1 MDSSELLQQ
10 IRRGVIGHGQMLDG
24 PYGPRRLVYADYTA
38 SGRALSFI
46 EDAIR
51 DIVLPLYAN
60 THTET
65 SGTGRQTTGFRE
77 DARRLILESVGGDE
91 ERDAVIFCGAGCT
104 GTVDKFINICGLRI
118 PAALDDRYSF
128 ARQIPDDQRPVI
140 FIGPYEHHSNEL
152 LWRETIAE
160 VVVIE
165 EDAGG
170 NVDLAHLERELERYQ
185 ERPLRIGSFSA
196 ASNVTGI
203 ITRST
208 EVTTLLHRFGAIAAW
223 DYAAAA
229 PYVPINM
236 NAAPGDENPADKDV
250 LFISPHKFV
259 GGPGTP
265 GVLVVKKKLLGHR
278 VPVVPGGGTVA
289 YVNAHEHRYIDDL
302 VHREE
307 GGTPEIVGS
316 IRAGLVFRL
325 KQEVGAE
332 AIFAHETELA
342 RQAIERWSEN
352 PNIEILGSLSAARLP
367 IISFLVRH
375 QGRYLH
381 YDYVVALLNDL
392 FGIQSRGGCS
402 CAGPYGHRLLGIDLE
417 TSKQYEKQIVA
428 GCELVKP
435 GWTRLGFNYFN
446 SEAEIE
452 LIIEAVDWIAREGW
466 KLLPEYDFD
475 TASGAWWHRSRAASV
490 RRLDDIPLLEGPGA
504 AGALAPAASMDGVVA
519 EADRLAATV
528 QGRQDQAPCC
538 CQLAPEAEELR
549 WFRLPEEVA
558 EEMTRQESP

>member
-1 MDSSELLQQ
+1 MESSELFQQ
-10 IRRGVIGHGQMLDG
+10 IRRGMVGHGQMLDG

-46 EDAIR
+46 EDTIR
-51 DIVLPLYAN
+51 DIVLPFYAN

-77 DARRLILESVGGDE
+77 DARRLILEAVGGDE
-91 ERDAVIFCGAGCT
+91 ERDAVIFCGVGCT
-104 GTVDKFINICGLRI
+104 GTVDKFINICGLRL
-118 PAALDDRYSF
+118 PAALDDRYGF
-128 ARQIPDDQRPVI
+128 ASQIPDDQRPVI

-152 LWRETIAE
+152 LWRESIAK
-160 VVVIE
+160 VVVID
-165 EDAGG
+165 EDSNG
-170 NVDLAHLERELERYQ
+170 NVDLEHLERELELYSQ
-185 ERPLRIGSFSA
+185 RPLLIGSFSA

-203 ITRST
+203 LTDST
-208 EVTTLLHRFGAIAAW
+208 EVTTLLHRYGAISAW

-229 PYVPINM
+229 PYVPIAM
-236 NAAPGDENPADKDV
+236 NATPGQESLADKDV

-265 GVLVVKKKLLGHR
+265 GVLVVKRKLLGHR

-289 YVNAHEHRYIDDL
+289 YVNMHEHRYIDDL

-307 GGTPEIVGS
+307 GGTPDIVGS

-325 KQEVGAE
+325 KEEVGAQ
-332 AIFAHETELA
+332 AIFEHETALA
-342 RQAIERWSEN
+342 RQAIERWSQN
-352 PNIEILGSLSAARLP
+352 PDIEVLGSLSAARLP

-402 CAGPYGHRLLGIDLE
+402 CAGPYGHRLLGIDLD
-417 TSKQYEKQIVA
+417 TSKEYEKQIVA

-475 TASGAWWHRSRAASV
+475 TASGAWWHRSRAEAV
-490 RRLDDIPLLEGPGA
+490 RRLDDIPLLEGTGA
-504 AGALAPAASMDGVVA
+504 TAPAPAAAMEGVVA
-519 EADRLAATV
+519 EADRLVAAV
-528 QGRQDQAPCC
+528 QERQDQSPCC
-538 CQLAPEAEELR
+538 CDLAPEAEELR

-558 EEMTRQESP
+558 DEMAGTRG

>member
-38 SGRALSFI
+38 SGRALSFV

-77 DARRLILESVGGDE
+77 DARRLILVSVGGDE

-104 GTVDKFINICGLRI
+104 GTVDKFINICGLRL
-118 PAALDDRYSF
+118 PAALDDRYGF
-128 ARQIPDDQRPVI
+128 AKQIPDDQRPVI

-170 NVDLAHLERELERYQ
+170 NVDLAHLQRELERYQ
-185 ERPLRIGSFSA
+185 GRPLRIGSFSA

-236 NAAPGDENPADKDV
+236 NAAPGEESPADKDV

-265 GVLVVKKKLLGHR
+265 GVLVVKRRLLSHR

-381 YDYVVALLNDL
+381 YDFVVALLNDL

-475 TASGAWWHRSRAASV
+475 
-490 RRLDDIPLLEGPGA
+490 
-504 AGALAPAASMDGVVA
+504 
-519 EADRLAATV
+519 
-528 QGRQDQAPCC
+528 
-538 CQLAPEAEELR
+538 
-549 WFRLPEEVA
+549 
-558 EEMTRQESP
+558 

>member
-1 MDSSELLQQ
+1 MESSDIFQQ

-38 SGRALSFI
+38 SGRALSFV

-51 DIVLPLYAN
+51 DTVLPLYAN

-77 DARRLILESVGGDE
+77 DARRLILEAVGGDE

-118 PAALDDRYSF
+118 PAALDDRYGF
-128 ARQIPDDQRPVI
+128 AKQIPDDQRPVI

-165 EDAGG
+165 EDANG
-170 NVDLAHLERELERYQ
+170 NVDLEHLERELERYRA
-185 ERPLRIGSFSA
+185 RPLRIGSFSA

-203 ITRST
+203 LTDST
-208 EVTTLLHRFGAIAAW
+208 EVTKLLHRYGAISAW

-229 PYVPINM
+229 PYVPIAM
-236 NAAPGDENPADKDV
+236 NAAPDQDSLADKDV

-265 GVLVVKKKLLGHR
+265 GVLVVKRRLLSHR

-289 YVNAHEHRYIDDL
+289 YVNSHEHRYIDDL

-325 KQEVGAE
+325 KEEVGAQ
-332 AIFAHETELA
+332 AIFEHETQLA

-352 PNIEILGSLSAARLP
+352 PNVQILGSPTAARLP

-375 QGRYLH
+375 EGRYLH

-402 CAGPYGHRLLGIDLE
+402 CAGPYGHRLLGIDFD
-417 TSKQYEKQIVA
+417 TSKEYEKQIVA

-446 SEAEIE
+446 SDAEIE

-475 TASGAWWHRSRAASV
+475 TASGAWWHRSRAAEV
-490 RRLDDIPLLEGPGA
+490 QRLDDVPLLEGA
-504 AGALAPAASMDGVVA
+504 ASAELPPAAPMAGVVA
-519 EADRLAATV
+519 EADRLVAAV
-528 QGRQDQAPCC
+528 HERRDQSPCC
-538 CQLAPEAEELR
+538 CELAPEAEELR

-558 EEMTRQESP
+558 AERAETF

>member
-38 SGRALSFI
+38 SGRALSFV

-77 DARRLILESVGGDE
+77 DARRLILVSVGGDE

-104 GTVDKFINICGLRI
+104 GTVDKFINICGLRL
-118 PAALDDRYSF
+118 PAALDDRYGF
-128 ARQIPDDQRPVI
+128 AKQIPDDQRPVI

-170 NVDLAHLERELERYQ
+170 NVDLAHLQRELERYQ
-185 ERPLRIGSFSA
+185 GRPLRIGSFSA

-236 NAAPGDENPADKDV
+236 NAAPGEESPADKDV

-265 GVLVVKKKLLGHR
+265 GVLVVKRRLLSHR

-367 IISFLVRH
+367 IISFLVPH

-381 YDYVVALLNDL
+381 YDFVVALLNDL

-475 TASGAWWHRSRAASV
+475 TVSGAWWHRSRTAAV
-490 RRLDDIPLLEGPGA
+490 RRLDDIPLLEGAGA
-504 AGALAPAASMDGVVA
+504 AGALAPAVSMDGVVA

-538 CQLAPEAEELR
+538 CELAPEAEKLR

-558 EEMTRQESP
+558 EEMAEARR

>member
-38 SGRALSFI
+38 SGRALSFV

-104 GTVDKFINICGLRI
+104 GTVDKFINICGLRL
-118 PAALDDRYSF
+118 PAALDDRYGF
-128 ARQIPDDQRPVI
+128 AKQIPDDQRPVI

-170 NVDLAHLERELERYQ
+170 NVDLAHLQRELERYQ
-185 ERPLRIGSFSA
+185 GRPLRIGSFSA

-236 NAAPGDENPADKDV
+236 NAAPGEESPADKDV

-265 GVLVVKKKLLGHR
+265 GVLVVKRRLLSHR

-381 YDYVVALLNDL
+381 YDFVVALLNDL

-475 TASGAWWHRSRAASV
+475 TVSGAWWHRSRTAAV
-490 RRLDDIPLLEGPGA
+490 RRLDDIPLLEGAGA
-504 AGALAPAASMDGVVA
+504 AGALAPAVSMDGVVA

-538 CQLAPEAEELR
+538 CELAPEAEKLR

-558 EEMTRQESP
+558 EEMAEARR

>member
-38 SGRALSFI
+38 SGRALSFV

-77 DARRLILESVGGDE
+77 DARRLILVSVGGDE

-104 GTVDKFINICGLRI
+104 GTVDKFINICGLRL
-118 PAALDDRYSF
+118 PAALDDRYGF
-128 ARQIPDDQRPVI
+128 AKQIPDDQRPVI

-170 NVDLAHLERELERYQ
+170 NVDLAHLQRELERYQ
-185 ERPLRIGSFSA
+185 GRPLRIGSFSA

-236 NAAPGDENPADKDV
+236 NAAPGEESPADKDV

-265 GVLVVKKKLLGHR
+265 GVLVVKRRLLSHR

-325 KQEVGAE
+325 KEEVGAA

-342 RQAIERWSEN
+342 RQAIARWSKN

-381 YDYVVALLNDL
+381 YDFVVALLNDL

-475 TASGAWWHRSRAASV
+475 TVSGAWWHRSRTAAV
-490 RRLDDIPLLEGPGA
+490 RRLDDIPLLEGAGA
-504 AGALAPAASMDGVVA
+504 AGALAPAVSMDGVVA

-538 CQLAPEAEELR
+538 CELAPEAEKLR

-558 EEMTRQESP
+558 EEMAEARR

>member
-38 SGRALSFI
+38 SGRALSFV

-77 DARRLILESVGGDE
+77 DARRLILVSVGGDE

-104 GTVDKFINICGLRI
+104 GTVDKFINICGLRL
-118 PAALDDRYSF
+118 PAALDDRYGF
-128 ARQIPDDQRPVI
+128 AKQIPDDQRPVI

-170 NVDLAHLERELERYQ
+170 NVDLAHLQRELERYQ
-185 ERPLRIGSFSA
+185 GRPLRIGSFSA

-236 NAAPGDENPADKDV
+236 NAAPGEESPADKDV

-265 GVLVVKKKLLGHR
+265 GVLVVKRRLLSHR

-381 YDYVVALLNDL
+381 YDFVVALLNDL

-475 TASGAWWHRSRAASV
+475 TVSGAWWHRSRTAAV
-490 RRLDDIPLLEGPGA
+490 RRLDDIPLLEGAGA
-504 AGALAPAASMDGVVA
+504 AGALAPAVSMDGVVA

-538 CQLAPEAEELR
+538 CELAPEAEKLR

-558 EEMTRQESP
+558 EEMAEARR

>member
-38 SGRALSFI
+38 SGRALSFV

-77 DARRLILESVGGDE
+77 DARRLILVSVGGDE

-104 GTVDKFINICGLRI
+104 GTVDKFINICGLRL
-118 PAALDDRYSF
+118 PAALDDRYGF
-128 ARQIPDDQRPVI
+128 AKQIPDDQRPVI

-170 NVDLAHLERELERYQ
+170 NVDLAHLQRELERYQ
-185 ERPLRIGSFSA
+185 GRPLRIGSFSA

-236 NAAPGDENPADKDV
+236 NAAPGEESPADKDV

-265 GVLVVKKKLLGHR
+265 GVLVVKRRLLSHR

-381 YDYVVALLNDL
+381 YDFVVALLNDL

-475 TASGAWWHRSRAASV
+475 TVSGAWWHRSRTAAV
-490 RRLDDIPLLEGPGA
+490 RRLDDIPLLEGAGA

-538 CQLAPEAEELR
+538 CELAPEAEKLR

-558 EEMTRQESP
+558 EEMAEARR

>member
-1 MDSSELLQQ
+1 MDTSELLQQ

-38 SGRALSFI
+38 SGRALTFV

-77 DARRLILESVGGDE
+77 DARRLILVSVGGDE

-104 GTVDKFINICGLRI
+104 GTVDKFINICGLRL
-118 PAALDDRYSF
+118 PAALDDRYGF
-128 ARQIPDDQRPVI
+128 AKQIPDDQRPVI

-170 NVDLAHLERELERYQ
+170 NVDLAHLQRELERYQ
-185 ERPLRIGSFSA
+185 GRPLRIGSFSA

-236 NAAPGDENPADKDV
+236 NAAPGEESPADKDV

-265 GVLVVKKKLLGHR
+265 GVLVVKRRLLSHR

-381 YDYVVALLNDL
+381 YDFVVALLNDL

-475 TASGAWWHRSRAASV
+475 TVSGAWWHRSRTAAV
-490 RRLDDIPLLEGPGA
+490 RRLDDIPLLEGAGA
-504 AGALAPAASMDGVVA
+504 AGALAPAVSMDGVVA

-538 CQLAPEAEELR
+538 CELAPEAEKLR

-558 EEMTRQESP
+558 EEMAEARR

>member
-38 SGRALSFI
+38 SGRALSFV

-104 GTVDKFINICGLRI
+104 GTVDKFINICGLRL
-118 PAALDDRYSF
+118 PAALDDRYGF
-128 ARQIPDDQRPVI
+128 AKQIPDDQRPVI

-170 NVDLAHLERELERYQ
+170 NVDLAHLQRELERYQ
-185 ERPLRIGSFSA
+185 GRPLRIGSFSA

-236 NAAPGDENPADKDV
+236 NAAPGEESPADKDV

-265 GVLVVKKKLLGHR
+265 GVLVVKRRLLSHR

-367 IISFLVRH
+367 IISFLVPH

-381 YDYVVALLNDL
+381 YDFVVALLNDL

-475 TASGAWWHRSRAASV
+475 TVSGAWWHRSRTAAV
-490 RRLDDIPLLEGPGA
+490 RRLDDIPLLEGAGA
-504 AGALAPAASMDGVVA
+504 AGALAPAVSMDGVVA

-538 CQLAPEAEELR
+538 CELAPEAEKLR

-558 EEMTRQESP
+558 EEMAEARR